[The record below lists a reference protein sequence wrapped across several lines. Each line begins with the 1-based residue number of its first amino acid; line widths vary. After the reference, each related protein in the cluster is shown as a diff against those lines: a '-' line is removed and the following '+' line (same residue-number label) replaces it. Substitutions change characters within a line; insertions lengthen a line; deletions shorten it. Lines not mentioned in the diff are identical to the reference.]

1 MDVVKG
7 KHDSY
12 ELLNNMMV
20 SLMNVDASL
29 NYPYLEME
37 LHMSAR
43 DISAVKNGHNVCIYQ
58 YVRVI
63 NCIMNEIHLV
73 ILMEVLQKE
82 LKIAL
87 TTHSDLV
94 IGVVPHKNN
103 GNCQPE
109 EWMVVMCW
117 DGVKV

>member
-1 MDVVKG
+1 MNVVKG

-12 ELLNNMMV
+12 EFLNNIMV
-20 SLMNVDASL
+20 SLMSMDASL
-29 NYPYLEME
+29 SYHYLEME
-37 LHMSAR
+37 LHMSGR
-43 DISAVKNGHNVCIYQ
+43 DVSAAMNGRNMCIYQ

-63 NCIMNEIHLV
+63 NCVMEEIHLV
-73 ILMEVLQKE
+73 ILLKVLQKE

-87 TTHSDLV
+87 ATHSDLV
-94 IGVVPHKNN
+94 VGIVPHGNN
-103 GNCQPE
+103 KKCQPE